1 MSAQPKPTVALPANL
16 VQHLRSQPH
25 VGQDRWLYENMFGPG
40 CPFEPKDEHGNP
52 TPGFFF
58 DVGAYGEEGS
68 NSWLFEKALGWK
80 GILIE
85 PNPKQAAELRSKRS
99 SPVVECAIDAQPG
112 ERPFLQIVGPN
123 QQLSGLLHNYDPRW
137 KAMLENQHRIHKN
150 EQNVLQ
156 VPCRRLQ
163 DIFDEHGIT
172 RVDYLSIDTEGS
184 EMQVLNSIDWDRM
197 DIRVITV
204 EDAHSDLPAPAFMET
219 KGYKVVHKKWPD
231 IFFAKK

>member
-1 MSAQPKPTVALPANL
+1 MATQTPPCTLPEALIP
-16 VQHLRSQPH
+16 HLRSQPH

-40 CPFEPKDEHGNP
+40 CPFEPKGS
-52 TPGFFF
+52 TGVFV

-68 NSWLFEKALGWK
+68 NTWLFEKGLGWS

-85 PNPKQAAELRSKRS
+85 PNPKQVLELQAKRTANVIQCAVDAE
-99 SPVVECAIDAQPG
+99 PG

-123 QQLSGLLHNYDPRW
+123 QQLSGLLDNYDPRW
-137 KAMLENQHRIHKN
+137 KAMLEQQHKVHKN

-163 DIFDEHGIT
+163 DIFDEHNIT
-172 RVDYLSIDTEGS
+172 RVDYMSVDTEGS
-184 EMQVLNSIDWDRM
+184 EMRVLQSVDWERM

-204 EDAHSDLPAPAFMET
+204 EDAHSDLPAPAYLAT
-219 KGYKVVHKKWPD
+219 KGYTVVHRKWPD
-231 IFFAKK
+231 IFFAKS